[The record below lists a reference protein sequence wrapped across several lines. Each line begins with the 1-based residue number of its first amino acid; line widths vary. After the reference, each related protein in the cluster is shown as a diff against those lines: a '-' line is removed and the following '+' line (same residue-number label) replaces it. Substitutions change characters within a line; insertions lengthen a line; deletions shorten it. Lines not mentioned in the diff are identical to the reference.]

1 MLGLEL
7 CSMKNV
13 FQSLFL
19 WVLFI
24 PFNFLYAQQ
33 TIGETTPLF
42 SNQEPIQIK
51 LKMSIKDVKKNTNDS
66 TYLESMLY
74 YKNNND
80 KYDSLKIDLRARGNN
95 RRENCYYA
103 PLKLKMKKSVSKETP
118 FVGNKKLKLVLPCL
132 IESNNDDYVVK
143 EYMAY
148 KLYEIV
154 TPVHYKT
161 RLANIEFIEER
172 GKRTKTNDL
181 KGFLI
186 EDVDNVAKRL
196 NGNEIKRRIMP
207 LQQDDLASVRN
218 SFFQYMIANT
228 DYSTM
233 YNHNGKLLFIDKKII
248 PLPYDF
254 DMSGLVDTSYSVVS
268 NVQNMNLDITEVTE
282 RVYKGYKRD
291 PLIFE
296 QVRQEFIGNKSKI
309 FEVIDSLEN
318 YFQDKNQFIRA
329 RKFIESFF
337 EIIQNEKSYKRN
349 ILDKLRKSQN

>member
-1 MLGLEL
+1 MLRLDL
-7 CSMKNV
+7 LIMKKIIQILFVSLVSISFYVSYSQNNV
-13 FQSLFL
+13 SD
-19 WVLFI
+19 
-24 PFNFLYAQQ
+24 PA
-33 TIGETTPLF
+33 PLF
-42 SNQEPIQIK
+42 QNQEPLSIK

-66 TYLESMLY
+66 TYLESVLY
-74 YKNNND
+74 YKNRSD
-80 KYDSLKIDLRARGNN
+80 AYDSLHVELRARGNN

-103 PLKLKMKKSVSKETP
+103 PLRLKFSKTESEQTP

-154 TPVHYKT
+154 TPVHFKT
-161 RLANIEFIEER
+161 RLLEIEFIEEK
-172 GKRTKTNDL
+172 GKRTTTNDL

-228 DYSTM
+228 DYSSM

-282 RVYKGYKRD
+282 RAYKGYKRD
-291 PLIFE
+291 EAIFE
-296 QVRQEFIGNKSKI
+296 QVRQEFIRNKTKM
-309 FEVIDSLEN
+309 FEVIDGLEN
-318 YFQDKNQFIRA
+318 YFKDKNQFIKA
-329 RKFIESFF
+329 RRFIESFF
-337 EIIQNEKSYKRN
+337 DILQNDKSYQRN
-349 ILDKLRKSQN
+349 IFDKARKD

>member
-1 MLGLEL
+1 
-7 CSMKNV
+7 MKKII
-13 FQSLFL
+13 FYLFL
-19 WVLFI
+19 SVLLFS
-24 PFNFLYAQQ
+24 FNELYPQQ
-33 TIGETTPLF
+33 SVGETTPLF
-42 SNQEPIQIK
+42 LNQEPVPIK

-74 YKNNND
+74 FKNNSEA
-80 KYDSLKIDLRARGNN
+80 YDSLKIELRARGNN

-103 PLKLKMKKSVSKETP
+103 PLKLKLSKSDSKETP

-132 IESNNDDYVVK
+132 IESNNDDFVIK

-154 TPVHYKT
+154 TPIHYKT
-161 RLANIEFIEER
+161 RLLNIEFIEDK
-172 GKRTKTNDL
+172 GKRFKSNEL

-186 EDVDNVAKRL
+186 EDIDNVAKRH
-196 NGNEIKRRIMP
+196 NGNEMKRRVMP

-233 YNHNGKLLFIDKKII
+233 YNHNGKLLFVDKKIV

-254 DMSGLVDTSYSVVS
+254 DMSGLVDASYAVVS

-282 RVYKGYKRD
+282 RAYKGYKRD
-291 PLIFE
+291 ELLFE
-296 QVRQEFIGNKSKI
+296 QVRQEFINNKPKM
-309 FEVIDSLEN
+309 FETIDGLEK
-318 YFQDKNQFIRA
+318 YFQDNNQFIRA
-329 RKFIESFF
+329 KRFIESFF
-337 EIIQNEKSYKRN
+337 DIIQDDKSFKRR
-349 ILDKLRKSQN
+349 ILDKARDD